1 MACHSFAPVL
11 PKPGAMRVFILG
23 SMPGVASLE
32 AQAYYAHP
40 RNQFWPIMAGC
51 LGFESWPD
59 DFRVRYQYLAELGIG
74 LWDVIATCQRQ
85 GSLDSAIQ
93 SQNLSINPI
102 LSVLE
107 QQPNCRQILCNG
119 QKSGQLFK
127 RHLAA
132 KLIKY
137 HPGVAWHVLPST
149 SPAYAALS
157 FSDKYQ
163 AWQDKLQHF
172 R

>member
-1 MACHSFAPVL
+1 
-11 PKPGAMRVFILG
+11 MRVLILG

-40 RNQFWPIMAGC
+40 RNQFWPIIAGC
-51 LGFESWPD
+51 LGLESWPD
-59 DFRVRYQYLAELGIG
+59 DFTARYQYLAERGIG
-74 LWDVIATCQRQ
+74 LWDVIASCQRQ

-93 SQNLSINPI
+93 SQNLTLNPI
-102 LSVLE
+102 LSILE
-107 QQPNCRQILCNG
+107 NQPHCQQILCNG
-119 QKSGQLFK
+119 QKAGQLFK
-127 RHLAA
+127 RHLAGA
-132 KLIKY
+132 LVDRFPGIK
-137 HPGVAWHVLPST
+137 WHVMPST

-163 AWQDKLQHF
+163 AWQDKLQNF